1 MKQFLVRILIGVA
14 SVRTLFIGYTPDSN
28 AADWHKP
35 DSFQV
40 WSFYGKSTWTTVG
53 PDLDDNYTWANIS
66 LCAGKRVYPWLAVS
80 AGLGPGYLKSHNAGN
95 TPSAEFRLM
104 GHFTYKYLYFDL
116 GGGFAYLFDRDDLPD
131 LAKSDLYGL
140 FSGSVGVE
148 IFRLTG
154 EHHNFYGRA
163 GYRIDHISSPFHK
176 SREGDTGVTI
186 GAIEV
191 NFGWAF

>member
-14 SVRTLFIGYTPDSN
+14 SVGTLFIGYTPDSN
-28 AADWHKP
+28 AADWYKP
-35 DSFQV
+35 DRFQV

-66 LCAGKRVYPWLAVS
+66 LCAGKRVYPWLAV
-80 AGLGPGYLKSHNAGN
+80 
-95 TPSAEFRLM
+95 
-104 GHFTYKYLYFDL
+104 
-116 GGGFAYLFDRDDLPD
+116 
-131 LAKSDLYGL
+131 
-140 FSGSVGVE
+140 
-148 IFRLTG
+148 
-154 EHHNFYGRA
+154 RA